1 MTRSCA
7 ERRERSGSASAK
19 VKTWAQLIFAR
30 GPARSMVA
38 RGRVEAATELT
49 GIGGA
54 AAAGLAQAKRGDGR
68 PKVGLV
74 AKPAASKGVIKGIIC
89 PRLFNERWRARLFAR
104 ISWDLLISMC

>member
-1 MTRSCA
+1 
-7 ERRERSGSASAK
+7 
-19 VKTWAQLIFAR
+19 
-30 GPARSMVA
+30 MVA

-54 AAAGLAQAKRGDGR
+54 AAAGLAQAQLGDGR